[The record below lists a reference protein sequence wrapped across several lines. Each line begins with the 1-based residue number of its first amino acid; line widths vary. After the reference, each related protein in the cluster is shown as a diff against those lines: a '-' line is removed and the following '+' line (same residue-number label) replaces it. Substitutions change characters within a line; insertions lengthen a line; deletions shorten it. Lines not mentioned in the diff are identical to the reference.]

1 MIWSKT
7 FKKVEEALG
16 FELYGWQK
24 DFISME
30 IDFIPVGGRA
40 NGKTLAFILRYL
52 LNYETNLYLF
62 NNRNLWLGAY
72 YDNLFPVDER
82 WENHRYTHCVYPQYV
97 MEINSKLRANGI
109 ETYLVYI
116 GV

>member
-1 MIWSKT
+1 MVWSKT

-16 FELYGWQK
+16 FELYDWQK

-52 LNYETNLYLF
+52 LNYEIQIKMYPMM
-62 NNRNLWLGAY
+62 WKGPY
-72 YDNLFPVDER
+72 YEELFPVDMEKINILYIHD
-82 WENHRYTHCVYPQYV
+82 WYPRYIL
-97 MEINSKLRANGI
+97 EIDRKLKSVGL
-109 ETYLVYI
+109 ETYLN
-116 GV
+116 